1 MTHHR
6 VIWDGKRMVPTRYY
20 LTLGVRAKG
29 TDHFLLGPID
39 VRVPKRIWDLLGGP
53 PRC

>member
-39 VRVPKRIWDLLGGP
+39 VQAADEGSISRLTPN
-53 PRC
+53 